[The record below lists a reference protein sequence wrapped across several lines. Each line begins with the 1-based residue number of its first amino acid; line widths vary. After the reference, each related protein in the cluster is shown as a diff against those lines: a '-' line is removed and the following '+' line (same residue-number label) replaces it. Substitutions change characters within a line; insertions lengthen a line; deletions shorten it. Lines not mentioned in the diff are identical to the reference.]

1 MLSICFAFT
10 NVLFSPR
17 YDMPSKNT
25 AMLIHND
32 DKVIFINNIGE
43 HLLTWNHVLH
53 THYFF

>member
-1 MLSICFAFT
+1 MLPIVLSLLTCYLLLDMICQ
-10 NVLFSPR
+10 VI
-17 YDMPSKNT
+17 NT
-25 AMLIHND
+25 AILIHND